1 MAEFGDGSAVVI
13 SDKEAWSGINPPR
26 GGIVEID
33 LAGTNLPVFEETWAA
48 FFIREVEYNVDGSI
62 YLNVQFMCAEN
73 PEAAAGLEAHVGG
86 HLGYLHLCSSQ
97 PCVEMPGESRGAGV
111 IHVTSL
117 RTWTTDNFQ
126 ADYVSEEIYKEL
138 KKWIAGV
145 KKSAAAAKRAPRK
158 GALRETKPPR
168 AGPASGTKE
177 TKDRKKTAAGEVRDG
192 RKKDTKKKEDD
203 AELNAEKR
211 EKLRERLKEVRKRHH
226 EVGEDGPLPEVVGS
240 GSEESGR
247 DGAEDDSSG
256 YAPSE
261 ILTTGANMREVA
273 KENHGR
279 RSKAPIEKAET
290 IVPFRGS
297 NAGSMK
303 TLSGQLAQQALALNR
318 ARHSDKKRK
327 KKKEGA
333 LQTLQDALRGVLGQD
348 KGDKKKKKKKGKK
361 KGKKRRIEGGV
372 IRSSS
377 NSSESTSGDQ
387 EAEEESSPSDL
398 EAPMKKKSRE
408 KPGSILALLIEHVKA
423 QMEQDAA
430 LEIPDD
436 QKKITSGV
444 KVVSYF
450 HQHIKSAYASHQKE
464 LREMYT
470 LAAAV
475 DLLRRGDVARV
486 GDALSARFIAIHQS
500 LLDQNWGAARHME
513 LFPLEDAAAATS
525 SMVLATR
532 KHSKLVDRVQGKGT
546 STWTSWGGKGRG
558 KGKGEWSYGGESTGK
573 GKKGK
578 TDGKGRGKGKGW
590 QNHERATS
598 DWSKNQEKPDPPK

>member
-1 MAEFGDGSAVVI
+1 MAEFGDGSTVEI
-13 SDKEAWSGINPPR
+13 YDKEAWSGLNPPK
-26 GGIVEID
+26 GGIVEVD

-48 FFIREVEYNVDGSI
+48 FFTHEAEYNVDGSI
-62 YLNVQFMCAEN
+62 YLNVRFMGAEN
-73 PEAAAGLEAHVGG
+73 AEVSAGIEAHFGSR
-86 HLGYLHLCSSQ
+86 LGYLHLCSSQ
-97 PCVEMPGESRGAGV
+97 PCVEMPGESRGPGV
-111 IHVTSL
+111 IHATIL
-117 RTWTTDNFQ
+117 RTWTADNFK
-126 ADYVSEEIYKEL
+126 ADYVTAKIYKEL

-145 KKSAAAAKRAPRK
+145 KKSATAKRAPRK
-158 GALRETKPPR
+158 GALREPKSPR
-168 AGPASGTKE
+168 AGATPGTKE

-203 AELNAEKR
+203 AELDAEKR

-226 EVGEDGPLPEVVGS
+226 EVGEDEPLPDVVGS
-240 GSEESGR
+240 GSEESGG

-256 YAPSE
+256 YAPSDL
-261 ILTTGANMREVA
+261 LTTGSNMKGNP
-273 KENHGR
+273 KESHGR
-279 RSKAPIEKAET
+279 RSKGPIEKTGAV
-290 IVPFRGS
+290 VPYKGT
-297 NAGSMK
+297 NGGSMR
-303 TLSGQLAQQALALNR
+303 TWSGQLAQQALALNR

-348 KGDKKKKKKKGKK
+348 KGDKKKKKKKDKK
-361 KGKKRRIEGGV
+361 KRKKRRIEGGV

-377 NSSESTSGDQ
+377 NSSGSTSEDQ
-387 EAEEESSPSDL
+387 EAEEESTSSDL

-408 KPGSILALLIEHVKA
+408 KPGSILALLIEHIKA

-430 LEIPDD
+430 LEIPDE

-500 LLDQNWGAARHME
+500 LLDQNCGAARHME
-513 LFPLEDAAAATS
+513 LFPLEDAAAASS

-546 STWTSWGGKGRG
+546 TTWTPWGGKGRG
-558 KGKGEWSYGGESTGK
+558 RGKGDWSYGGESTGK

-578 TDGKGRGKGKGW
+578 ADSKGRGKGKGW
-590 QNHERATS
+590 QNHERAAS
-598 DWSKNQEKPDPPK
+598 DWTKSQEKPDPPK